1 MTDNFYT
8 LALTDRR
15 RMLAD
20 AGFARDDLRIW
31 SHPDGRV
38 IGEGVA
44 AALADEAFLRF
55 LDVEAAPVNE
65 STEIE
70 RWGEGETERKSLRLS
85 VSPSLCLS
93 LSPSLRLSVSPSL

>member
-1 MTDNFYT
+1 MTYDFYT
-8 LALTDRR
+8 LVLTDRR

-31 SHPDGRV
+31 AHPDGRA

-44 AALADEAFLRF
+44 AALTDEAFMRF

-65 STEIE
+65 STE
-70 RWGEGETERKSLRLS
+70 RQREGERQGDKGTRGQGE
-85 VSPSLCLS
+85 
-93 LSPSLRLSVSPSL
+93 

>member
-1 MTDNFYT
+1 VKQELSSFFHEEYSSHRMAYDFYT
-8 LALTDRR
+8 IVLTDRR

-31 SHPDGRV
+31 AHPDGRA

-44 AALADEAFLRF
+44 AALSDESFLRF

-65 STEIE
+65 STERQREAE
-70 RWGEGETERKSLRLS
+70 RQGDKGTGGVRDKEI
-85 VSPSLCLS
+85 
-93 LSPSLRLSVSPSL
+93 

>member
-65 STEIE
+65 STERQRDKETE
-70 RWGEGETERKSLRLS
+70 RQREGETER
-85 VSPSLCLS
+85 
-93 LSPSLRLSVSPSL
+93 